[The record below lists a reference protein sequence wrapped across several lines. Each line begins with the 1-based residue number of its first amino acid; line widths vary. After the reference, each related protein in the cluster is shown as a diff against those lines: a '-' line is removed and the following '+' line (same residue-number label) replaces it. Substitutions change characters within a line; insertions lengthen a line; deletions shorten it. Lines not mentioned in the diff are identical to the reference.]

1 MVLMEKTI
9 LSSEILENFIYIKNG
24 CLGTSVDVSLF
35 LIDLC
40 ECSDRLFFL
49 GKTSEQSHAEQAEV
63 VAAAL
68 F

>member
-40 ECSDRLFFL
+40 ECSDRLFFW
-49 GKTSEQSHAEQAEV
+49 V
-63 VAAAL
+63 VVVVYHVTIVAMDMGC
-68 F
+68 